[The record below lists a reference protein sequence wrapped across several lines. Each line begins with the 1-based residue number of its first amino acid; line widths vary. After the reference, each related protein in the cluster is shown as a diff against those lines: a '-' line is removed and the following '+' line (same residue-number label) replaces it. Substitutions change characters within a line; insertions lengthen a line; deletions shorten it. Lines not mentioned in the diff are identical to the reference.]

1 MGLVGIIRVRLV
13 CPLREVRSTAP
24 GESVLSLHLEPTK
37 FQENSRN
44 NSRNVFFLFLFWG
57 KSDRA
62 RQFFP
67 KWWIYFGGCA
77 GSLEI

>member
-44 NSRNVFFLFLFWG
+44 NSRNVFFCFFFG
-57 KSDRA
+57 GNPTGRVSFSPNGGYISEDVRA
-62 RQFFP
+62 R
-67 KWWIYFGGCA
+67 
-77 GSLEI
+77 